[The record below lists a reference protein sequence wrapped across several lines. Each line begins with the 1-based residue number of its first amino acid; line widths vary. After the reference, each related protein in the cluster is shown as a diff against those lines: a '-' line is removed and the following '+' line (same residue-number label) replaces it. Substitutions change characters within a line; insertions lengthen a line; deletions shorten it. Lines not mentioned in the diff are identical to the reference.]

1 MPVPTPVLS
10 SDLLPAVLAVSLT
23 AVHIVRPVY
32 GASGIDLLDF
42 SLEYLNPAGQRLVGL
57 PEQPGGTVLTRFPH
71 TVATGI
77 FAYYRR
83 AFETGELAA
92 YEVNYEAD
100 GLTSYFRFQA
110 QRSEEVLV
118 VSFTDAPDAH
128 AIAAEALRLS
138 QNRELAALAEA
149 EAQHQ
154 RLHQV
159 LMRMSANIALLTGPD
174 HIYTLVN
181 TEYKQLFP
189 GRTLL
194 GRSIQQVIP
203 EIEGQGFYELLDQVY
218 QTGEPFYQAEAET
231 WADFSGTGRP
241 EQRYYRT
248 SFEPIHDAQGKVV
261 EVLNFA
267 VDVTSQVTARQRVQT
282 LNEELAVV
290 NEELRASNDEYQVTN
305 VALSE
310 AQQQLYHL
318 NQKLEARVAKRT
330 REVERQRRQWEQLF
344 MRAPAAICIFN
355 GPEWVYEFVNPGY
368 QAMFPGREL
377 LGKPLLEALPEVAG
391 QPLVPLL
398 RHVYDTGE
406 TFESTEVLVPLAR
419 TEGGPI
425 EDIYFDLTYLARYN
439 DEGQIDGFITYAY
452 DVTQQVLARRE
463 REARQA
469 DLHRIFEQAPVA
481 IGILRGPTFII
492 ELANSAMRGIWGR
505 TAEQVLGRP
514 NFEAL
519 PDTAGQGFEAI
530 LNGVLTTG
538 EAFYS
543 LEAPAAIDRTQT
555 GVPTLGYFNFAFQ
568 PLYSEPEQIS
578 GVIAIGIEVTE
589 QVLARQKVQS
599 LNEELRS
606 SNAELQRANAQL
618 TRSNVDLDT
627 FVYTASHDLKAP
639 ITNIE
644 GLLLALQAHLPADV
658 QQQELIGQLLG
669 LMQKTIDRFRLTI
682 HQLTDVSRLQHA
694 QNQPAE
700 QVRLATVVEDVRL
713 DLLPLLQAA
722 QGQLTVDVA
731 PDLTVLFAPQNLRSV
746 VYNLLSNA
754 LKYHRPGQPPVITL
768 QATQAEEYI
777 TLRVQDNGLGLT
789 ALQQQQLFGLFQ
801 RLHTHVE
808 GTGVGLYMVKRMV
821 ENAGGTIAVQS
832 QPGQGTTFTVTF
844 RS

>member
-1 MPVPTPVLS
+1 MPAYNSTLS

-32 GASGIDLLDF
+32 GESGIDLLDF
-42 SLEYLNPAGQRLVGL
+42 ALEYLNPAGQRLVGL

-83 AFETGELAA
+83 AFETGDLEA

-110 QRSEEVLV
+110 QRSGEVLV

-128 AIAAEALRLS
+128 AIATQALRLS
-138 QNRELAALAEA
+138 QARELAARAEA

-154 RLHQV
+154 HLHQV
-159 LMRMSANIALLTGPD
+159 LMRMPANIALFTGPD
-174 HIYTLVN
+174 HVYTLIN
-181 TEYKQLFP
+181 TEYNQLFP

-194 GRSIQQVIP
+194 GRTIRQAIP

-231 WADFSGTGRP
+231 WADFSGTGRA
-241 EQRYYRT
+241 EQRYYHT

-267 VDVTSQVTARQRVQT
+267 VDVTTQVLARQRAQT
-282 LNEELAVV
+282 LNEELAAL
-290 NEELRASNDEYQVTN
+290 NEELRTTNDEYQVTN
-305 VALSE
+305 VALSK
-310 AQQQLYHL
+310 AQQQLRHL
-318 NQKLEARVAKRT
+318 NHKLEARVAERT
-330 REVERQRRQWEQLF
+330 REAERQRRQWEQLF
-344 MRAPAAICIFN
+344 MRAPAAICIFD

-391 QPLVPLL
+391 QPLVPIL

-406 TFESTEVLVPLAR
+406 PFEGTEILVPLAR
-419 TEGGPI
+419 VEGGPI
-425 EDIYFDLTYLARYN
+425 EAIYFDLTYMARYN
-439 DEGQIDGFITYAY
+439 DAGQIDGFITYAY

-469 DLHRIFEQAPVA
+469 DLQRIFERAPVA

-492 ELANSAMRGIWGR
+492 ELANSAMRSIWGR
-505 TAEQVLGRP
+505 TPEQLLGRP

-530 LNGVLTTG
+530 LNGVFTTG
-538 EAFYS
+538 EAFHA
-543 LEAPAAIDRTQT
+543 LEAPATIDRAQT
-555 GVPTLGYFNFAFQ
+555 GVPTLGYFNFVFQ
-568 PLYSEPEQIS
+568 PLYSEREQIS
-578 GVIAIGIEVTE
+578 GVIAVGIEVTE

-599 LNEELRS
+599 LNEELRA
-606 SNAELQRANAQL
+606 SNEELQRANTQL

-644 GLLLALQAHLPADV
+644 GLLLALQTHLPADV
-658 QQQELIGQLLG
+658 QQQELVSQLLG
-669 LMQKTIDRFRLTI
+669 MMQTTIDRFRLTI

-700 QVRLATVVEDVRL
+700 PVNLAKVVEAVRL
-713 DLLPLLQAA
+713 DLLPLLHATQA
-722 QGQLTVDVA
+722 QLTVELA
-731 PDLTVLFAPQNLRSV
+731 PDLVVLFAPKNLRSV

-754 LKYHRPGQPPVITL
+754 LKYHQPDQPPVITL
-768 QATQAEEYI
+768 GATRSAEHVVL
-777 TLRVQDNGLGLT
+777 TVQDQGLGLT
-789 ALQQQQLFGLFQ
+789 ESQQRRLFGLFQ

-821 ENAGGTIAVQS
+821 ENAGGTIMVQS
-832 QPGQGTTFTVTF
+832 QPGQGTTFSITLLA
-844 RS
+844 